1 MFDFSNYSVELK
13 NYSGSNKLVVVIMKD
28 ETAGVA
34 IKMFVELKQKMYSFI
49 VDNSNE
55 HKKVKSVNNSVVGTI
70 SHGEHK
76 DNLLNHKCLTYSMN
90 RIQSKNHKIGTY
102 KIDKTFFILFDDK
115 IYILNNGYDGL
126 ALGYYS

>member
-1 MFDFSNYSVELK
+1 MFDFSNYSVELE
-13 NYSGSNKLVVVIMKD
+13 NYSDSNKLVVVIMKD

-34 IKMFVELKQKMYSFI
+34 IEMFVELKQKMYSFI

-70 SHGEHK
+70 SHGEYK

-102 KIDKTFFILFDDK
+102 KIDKTFFLMFDDK